1 MPKPKRL
8 RKTTECRRAFENMLY
23 GKGNTSYTY
32 ADLSEEIF
40 SEMQSDELVEDIGR
54 TAVCGKLVN
63 EYQQYTY
70 GAYLDSSA
78 ENLEYLKLAAGR
90 FPTAAGEAA
99 LYDYIL
105 EDLFFTTEPASF
117 IGREITLS
125 QFNFGEGN
133 STGER
138 VGEITLKIVG
148 IIQKDELREQKEYL
162 SGWIGYGNFSV
173 KSMPVIYLFSGDCDI
188 TEQMSS
194 YTLVRLKN
202 DDILTEEQTEIA
214 LKDFLLK
221 YNKKY
226 KIVPSSR
233 AGIKTAAQSVA
244 NFAVESENIQTRI
257 YQSDTMTVIR
267 YFSIIAV
274 VISAISLFGIL
285 FSVMPERM
293 KSLNLVRKIG
303 CSKRQVAAIILTEWL
318 FLLISGTVLGI
329 AAGAV
334 LYELI
339 LLIQSGFFGLSPLHG
354 YTAEWAVIQV
364 TDNPF
369 ISAIICAVC
378 MFALGYAVYFARF
391 LFKKKDRRKSG
402 KVRSLRQIL
411 RKLSGNAFAKIMQIL
426 SLSPVLFAAVMCY
439 SYFTIDGKGGG
450 YFTDSELNGDAYYN
464 CAKVNMRDS
473 KTDICVYTSGN
484 GCFGLAVVDDF
495 GLPVDTAD
503 KIAQING
510 VREIQCFSVNTAFN
524 LFYPKNSTE
533 VPAEISR
540 FYAELLK
547 NADEMLHPNERDYY
561 PIPSVFGN
569 KTSMD
574 RLSEFVTEGEIGS
587 YENGLTM
594 VLYERDGKAVYPY
607 KIGDTV
613 NSIAIDGGPAHRG
626 HDMEFVIEAIAVIPE
641 TAKETAPITYAEFD
655 FSDGLTFAAPQE
667 TAIQLNT
674 YKEKFSNAYISLN
687 EGADIHAVTQ
697 KIQKLLDSS
706 MRVKLRTITE
716 CDEAYQSS
724 YIARFASVIVLFAI
738 LVLMTIIGCYS
749 IISMRLQISKP
760 KIAVLRAVGL
770 SEKKRGRAFLLQN
783 VFGTIISCIIGTGLV
798 YGLRLLIDAKYNEA
812 LACFGYPNGDLFGAS
827 AEVYKQVNDLNSTY
841 LLSYEIQNAPVVL
854 PLIVTSLALVGLS
867 AVISLILLHGSKNE
881 SFISQMNNRTK
892 E

>member
-1 MPKPKRL
+1 MVSVLMER
-8 RKTTECRRAFENMLY
+8 TECRRAFENMLY

-32 ADLSEEIF
+32 ADLPEEIF

-54 TAVCGKLVN
+54 TAVCGKLGN

-90 FPTAAGEAA
+90 FPTASGEAA

-105 EDLFFTTEPASF
+105 EDLFFTTEPASL
-117 IGREITLS
+117 IGKEITLS

-138 VGEITLKIVG
+138 VGEITLKITGV
-148 IIQKDELREQKEYL
+148 ICTDELREQKEYL
-162 SGWIGYGNFSV
+162 SGWIGYGNSSV
-173 KSMPVIYLFSGDCDI
+173 KSMPVIYLYSGDCDI
-188 TEQMSS
+188 TEQTSS

-202 DDILTEEQTEIA
+202 DDILTKEQTETA

-226 KIVPSSR
+226 KIAPSSR
-233 AGIKTAAQSVA
+233 TGIKSAAQSVA

-267 YFSIIAV
+267 YFSVIAV

-293 KSLNLVRKIG
+293 KSLHLVRKIG
-303 CSKRQVAAIILTEWL
+303 CSKRRVAAIILTEWL
-318 FLLISGTVLGI
+318 FLLISGTIIGI

-339 LLIQSGFFGLSPLHG
+339 LLIQSVFFGLSPLHG
-354 YTAEWAVIQV
+354 YTAEWAVLQV

-369 ISAIICAVC
+369 LSAIICAVC

-391 LFKKKDRRKSG
+391 LFKKKDKHKSG

-426 SLSPVLFAAVMCY
+426 SLSLVLFAAVACY
-439 SYFTIDGKGGG
+439 SYFTMDGKGGG

-464 CAKVNMRDS
+464 YAKVNMRDS
-473 KTDICVYTSGN
+473 KTDICIYTSGN
-484 GCFGLAVVDDF
+484 GCFGLAVIDDF
-495 GLPVDTAD
+495 GLPEKTAD
-503 KIAQING
+503 EIAQING

-524 LFYPKNSTE
+524 LFYPKNSAN
-533 VPAEISR
+533 VPAEISQ

-547 NADEMLHPNERDYY
+547 DADESVHPNERDYY

-574 RLSEFVTEGEIGS
+574 RLSEFVVEGKIGS
-587 YENGLTM
+587 YENGLTL

-607 KIGDTV
+607 KVGDKV
-613 NSIAIDGGPAHRG
+613 NSIAIDGSSGFFAHDVG
-626 HDMEFVIEAIAVIPE
+626 YVIEAIAVIPE

-655 FSDGLTFAAPQE
+655 FSNGLTFAAPQK

-674 YKEKFSNAYISLN
+674 YKEKYNHAYISLD
-687 EGADIHAVTQ
+687 EGTDIHAVTEE
-697 KIQKLLDSS
+697 IQKLLDSS

-716 CDEAYQSS
+716 CDEDYRSS

-738 LVLMTIIGCYS
+738 LVMMAVIGYYS
-749 IISMRLQISKP
+749 MISMRLQISKP

-770 SEKKRGRAFLLQN
+770 SEKKRSRAFLMQN
-783 VFGTIISCIIGTGLV
+783 ILGTIISCVIGTGLV
-798 YGLRLLIDAKYNEA
+798 YGLRLLINAKYNEA

-841 LLSYEIQNAPVVL
+841 LLSYEMQNAPVVL

-867 AVISLILLHGSKNE
+867 AVISVILLRGSKNE
-881 SFISQMNNRTK
+881 SIISQMNSRTK